1 MGRAGRSEAAGR
13 GILSRS
19 ATGAG
24 MSRPAD
30 PWHDVS
36 VLLVDGNNLLHA
48 VAGDPGPGPLRSL
61 LARLAAAVPRVV
73 DATVV
78 LDGTPDPGAPARTR
92 IRAGLL
98 VRHAGRVEADAL
110 LVQMVEARPFLERAG
125 VVVVTNDAILQGHVR
140 RAGGRC
146 RPVGWL
152 EAQLTGRP
160 QAATAPGTSIG
171 GSRPPRRAED
181 RPDDRDGE
189 DDRRPWRP
197 GRGATRKRGN
207 PRRGRG
213 DQRSG

>member
-1 MGRAGRSEAAGR
+1 
-13 GILSRS
+13 
-19 ATGAG
+19 
-24 MSRPAD
+24 MSGPAD

-48 VAGDPGPGPLRSL
+48 VAGDPGPGPLRGL
-61 LARLAAAVPRVV
+61 LARLAAAVPRTV

-92 IRAGLL
+92 VRAGLL
-98 VRHAGRVEADAL
+98 VRHAGRIDADTL

-125 VVVVTNDAILQGHVR
+125 VMVVTNDAALQGQVR

-160 QAATAPGTSIG
+160 HIASAPGASIAG
-171 GSRPPRRAED
+171 PRPPRREGV
-181 RPDDRDGE
+181 RPDDRAG
-189 DDRRPWRP
+189 DDERRPWQP

-213 DQRSG
+213 GQNPG